1 LGIKPGRLDARVAQ
15 QTADL
20 LQVVLLHIDFF
31 TPSARGWVGLGQAA
45 GLAVL

>member
-1 LGIKPGRLDARVAQ
+1 MGTKLGRLDVRVAQ

-20 LQVVLLHIDFF
+20 LEVVLSHIDFF

-45 GLAVL
+45 GRTVL